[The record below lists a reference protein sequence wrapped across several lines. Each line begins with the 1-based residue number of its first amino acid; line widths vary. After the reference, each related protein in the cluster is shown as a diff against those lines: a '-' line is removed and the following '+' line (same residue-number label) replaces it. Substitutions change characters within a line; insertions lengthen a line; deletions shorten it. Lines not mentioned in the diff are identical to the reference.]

1 MNTELQ
7 SIIEGIYRDILDAGL
22 ARYENGD
29 PVDKK
34 DREAFENIREITQP
48 IFKVIDTWEE
58 LTLATIHE
66 LPVMPN
72 QVQNTKDNM
81 ELLLL
86 HSFYHDVKRKRFM
99 ELYHSID
106 YVLKQM
112 MG

>member
-1 MNTELQ
+1 MNTELKG
-7 SIIEGIYRDILDAGL
+7 ILENIYRDILEAGL
-22 ARYENGD
+22 ARYENGN

-34 DREAFENIREITQP
+34 DREAFFNIREKTKP
-48 IFKVIDTWEE
+48 IFQLIDRWEE

-112 MG
+112 KG